1 MPSKLCKWGNSLG
14 LRVPQHIAERASL
27 RAGDYMYVRLMDSG
41 DIVIRPV
48 SARDIPAGYLPDE
61 TPPKAK
67 TEVLTDAE
75 VKAQW

>member
-48 SARDIPAGYLPDE
+48 SARDIPAGYMPDDA
-61 TPPKAK
+61 PPNAK
-67 TEVLTDAE
+67 IEVPTDEEVLA
-75 VKAQW
+75 KW

>member
-27 RAGDYMYVRLMDSG
+27 RAGDYMFIRLMDSG

-48 SARDIPAGYLPDE
+48 SARDIPAGYIPDDAPLK
-61 TPPKAK
+61 TK

-75 VKAQW
+75 VLAQW

>member
-1 MPSKLCKWGNSLG
+1 MPTKLCRWGNSLG

-27 RAGDYMYVRLMDSG
+27 RAGDYVYVRLMDSG

-48 SARDIPAGYLPDE
+48 SARDIPVGYMPDNA
-61 TPPKAK
+61 PPQAK
-67 TEVLTDAE
+67 IEVLTDAE